1 MLKRGKS
8 TFTNLRQTHFDI
20 LLRDLHMYERE
31 LDGVFP
37 APSNAERWNFGL
49 GIILD
54 SLVEYTNLFDA
65 RPFVTT
71 CKHLL

>member
-1 MLKRGKS
+1 
-8 TFTNLRQTHFDI
+8 
-20 LLRDLHMYERE
+20 MYEKE
-31 LDGVFP
+31 LDGVLP

-54 SLVEYTNLFDA
+54 SLVEYTDLFDA